1 MNAIDKI
8 SDTKG
13 NETRNYGEDEV
24 GNKRA
29 EKVKD
34 AMGLFG
40 TLTLTGGKV

>member
-1 MNAIDKI
+1 MNTIDKI

-13 NETRNYGEDEV
+13 NRTRNCWEDEV

-34 AMGLFG
+34 VMGLFG

>member
-1 MNAIDKI
+1 MNTIDKI

-13 NETRNYGEDEV
+13 NERRNYGEDEV